1 MAQNSLFYTRLCRR
15 IKRLENC
22 YLPKKVNPLGC
33 YTTKEEDNIR
43 AYSLLTHAELE
54 YYFEAISVKKVDDA
68 LKKWQA
74 NKRYNS
80 PILLSLCCF
89 IEHTDRVKNETS
101 LEGKIRQIVGRY
113 RETISKN
120 NGIKDNNIRDI
131 LIPIGITE
139 SDMNNTWL
147 NTLNSFG
154 RTRGGIAHT
163 CASVHTVPNHN
174 DIKNDI
180 QNILADLKT
189 LDLIIN
195 ALK

>member
-22 YLPKKVNPLGC
+22 YLPKKVNPLGS
-33 YTTKEEDNIR
+33 YTKEEEDNIR

-54 YYFEAISVKKVDDA
+54 YYFEEISKKKVDDA
-68 LKKWQA
+68 LKKWLA
-74 NKRYNS
+74 NKKYNS

-89 IEHTDRVKNETS
+89 IEHTDRVKKETT
-101 LEGKIRQIVGRY
+101 LDNKIRQIVGRY
-113 RETISKN
+113 RETIKNN
-120 NGIKDNNIRDI
+120 NGIKENNIRNI
-131 LIPIGITE
+131 LIPIGIVE
-139 SDMNNTWL
+139 SDMNKTWL

-154 RTRGGIAHT
+154 QTRGHIAHT
-163 CASVHTVPNHN
+163 CASAVPNHN
-174 DIKNDI
+174 DIKNDM

-189 LDLIIN
+189 LDVTIN

>member
-1 MAQNSLFYTRLCRR
+1 
-15 IKRLENC
+15 
-22 YLPKKVNPLGC
+22 LPKKVNPLGC

-74 NKRYNS
+74 NKKYNS

-89 IEHTDRVKNETS
+89 IEHTDRVKNENT

-120 NGIKDNNIRDI
+120 NGIVSNIIKGIDNG
-131 LIPIGITE
+131 IPLLLSIDYKEDGNHGHVTVAVGYTEKGIIVN
-139 SDMNNTWL
+139 DPYGN
-147 NTLNSFG
+147 LNSGTTYSAHDIDKGDGAFEEYDK
-154 RTRGGIAHT
+154 TRWFIGEKWAGYL
-163 CASVHTVPNHN
+163 N
-174 DIKNDI
+174 K
-180 QNILADLKT
+180 
-189 LDLIIN
+189 
-195 ALK
+195 

>member
-74 NKRYNS
+74 NKKYNS

-89 IEHTDRVKNETS
+89 IEHTDRVKNETT

-120 NGIKDNNIRDI
+120 HGIKDNNIRDI

-147 NTLNSFG
+147 NTKS
-154 RTRGGIAHT
+154 
-163 CASVHTVPNHN
+163 
-174 DIKNDI
+174 
-180 QNILADLKT
+180 
-189 LDLIIN
+189 
-195 ALK
+195 

>member
-1 MAQNSLFYTRLCRR
+1 MAQNSLLYTRLCRR

-54 YYFEAISVKKVDDA
+54 YYFETISVKKVDDA
-68 LKKWQA
+68 LKKWRA
-74 NKRYNS
+74 NKKYNS

-89 IEHTDRVKNETS
+89 IEHTANVKNATT
-101 LEGKIRQIVGRY
+101 LESKVRQIIGVY
-113 RETISKN
+113 RDTIRKN
-120 NGIKDNNIRDI
+120 NGIKEDNIRSI
-131 LIPIGITE
+131 LIPIGIVDA
-139 SDMNNTWL
+139 DMNRTWL

-154 RTRGGIAHT
+154 STRGEIAHT
-163 CASVHTVPNHN
+163 CASVQTLPNPK
-174 DIKNDI
+174 DIKDKIN
-180 QNILADLKT
+180 NIIVELKD